1 MAIRNFGDKSP
12 QLGADVYVDEAAVV
26 IGDVHLHDGSSVWP
40 GAIIRADDAR
50 VDLGKGSAM
59 MDLSFAEGPA
69 GSPVMISDGCL
80 ISHGA
85 RLHGCVVLDDCLI
98 GIGAVV
104 LDKAHIGANS
114 VVAAGALVVP
124 GTKIPSGS
132 LVMGTPARV
141 VRQTSPTDREYLA
154 RELERIAD
162 KARKYKAAKQ

>member
-1 MAIRNFGDKSP
+1 MAIRNFEDKSP
-12 QLGADVYVDEAAVV
+12 QLGTDVYVDEAATV

-50 VDLGKGSAM
+50 VDIGKGSAM
-59 MDLSFAEGPA
+59 MDLSFAEAPE
-69 GSPVMISDGCL
+69 GSPVMISDRCL

-85 RLHGCVVLDDCLI
+85 RLHGCVVLDECLI
-98 GIGAVV
+98 GIGAIV

-114 VVAAGALVVP
+114 VIAAGAIVVP

-141 VRQTSPTDREYLA
+141 VRQTGPMDREYLA
-154 RELERIAD
+154 RELERISD
-162 KARKYKAAKQ
+162 KARKYMSGKK